1 MSGFSNQHGVQGFLW
16 FNSGVTGISQSDNLL
31 TIGEAAEQASVA
43 LLELREH
50 IRSGRIATVRGQRLG
65 DEIPLISLEALVH
78 IYPSA
83 ARRRRRPLGTLAE
96 RGIAVLGLGGAMQG
110 DAPADGASS
119 LPKGAERRRK
129 PAAVPAADDAAE
141 RSDLEVAKLEQEI
154 ERLRQQVNAAQDQNQ
169 TLMVDLDSASA
180 EAQRVLDGAMGPAA
194 RRRKRRDRSQREQ
207 AELDSALQGVAS
219 GRSALGWFS
228 ALAGILVAAVLVA
241 WLRNPVH
248 AATLAPEPP
257 ALDPYALREAIVVR
271 SLRDGAALER
281 KLAAKRRARQ
291 RRINEQLADP
301 ANPTG
306 NAAQDGSL
314 GTTAAAD
321 LAAGLTGGNGG
332 TKQAKAAADEHAPG
346 PSPVPAD
353 QRITAPVSTG
363 EPCEMFILTA
373 EGQPL
378 REVLGPCLGSWNPA
392 DDAVAGVHRQDGK
405 HWCLHHTVIARD
417 LGGSIVRAKEI
428 AEFAEKDGLVP
439 PLMQLRVN
447 RTAAAFLEAR
457 TGTWIESG
465 FESGSGSDHRTIRLV
480 DRDRW
485 RLESWVRLP
494 LPDGTA
500 QRRGF
505 RMQVELNGSEWLD
518 RELDFEWMD

>member
-1 MSGFSNQHGVQGFLW
+1 MW
-16 FNSGVTGISQSDNLL
+16 FNTGVTGISQSDNLL

-50 IRSGRIATVRGQRLG
+50 IRGGRIATVRGQRLG

-96 RGIAVLGLGGAMQG
+96 RGIAVLGQSGAMQD
-110 DAPADGASS
+110 DAQAGGESA

-129 PAAVPAADDAAE
+129 PAPDAARAGAAAAE
-141 RSDLEVAKLEQEI
+141 GSDAEVAKLEQEI

-180 EAQRVLDGAMGPAA
+180 EAQRVLDGERAPAA
-194 RRRKRRDRSQREQ
+194 RRRKHRDRSQREQ
-207 AELDSALQGVAS
+207 MELDTALQGV
-219 GRSALGWFS
+219 GTHRSALGWFS
-228 ALAGILVAAVLVA
+228 ALAGLVVAALLVA

-248 AATLAPEPP
+248 AAMVAPEPP
-257 ALDPYALREAIVVR
+257 APDPYALREAIVVR
-271 SLRDGAALER
+271 SLRDGVALER
-281 KLAAKRRARQ
+281 RLAAKRRERQ
-291 RRINEQLADP
+291 RKTNEQLADP
-301 ANPTG
+301 ANPLG
-306 NAAQDGSL
+306 DAPASGAPGSSS
-314 GTTAAAD
+314 TAD
-321 LAAGLTGGNGG
+321 LASGLTGGSAEADAD
-332 TKQAKAAADEHAPG
+332 QATAASDTPAPSG
-346 PSPVPAD
+346 PQVPAD
-353 QRITAPVSTG
+353 QKVAAPVSTG
-363 EPCEMFILTA
+363 EPCEMFLLTA

-392 DDAVAGVHRQDGK
+392 EKAIAGVHRQDSK

-439 PLMQLRVN
+439 PLLQLRVN
-447 RTAAAFLEAR
+447 RTAATFLEAR

-480 DRDRW
+480 GRDRW
-485 RLESWVRLP
+485 KLESWVRLP

-500 QRRGF
+500 QRREF

-518 RELDFEWMD
+518 RELDFEWVD